1 MRRMVLLAFAVILAA
16 CGGGSPAT
24 GGPASTDTGAGP
36 AATAATAD
44 PGAVDPGSAAPG
56 GNPGF
61 AGQPSGAKVRIFNAY
76 TDPVGTGVGLDLY
89 PVSFITEATA
99 PLLTVPYGTLSPVF
113 DPLKSDDAGNSF
125 LTAYVSGEFG
135 NGNEVMG
142 VTNTLTGTEVI
153 TYLVAR
159 GTGEMGNGRAGAI
172 SEAVYDPSAGGSS
185 RTPPP
190 AGKGRVL
197 ISATGLDQTI
207 IDDVSW
213 SVSFGDGCTLGP
225 DDTEYASQLVSPGTS
240 GSLYELKPATYTM
253 SLHTYVSGGEIPTC
267 KDKPVFE
274 VQVPVEDGKV
284 IQVFLWAK
292 TPDALQAAVIPLSV
306 P

>member
-1 MRRMVLLAFAVILAA
+1 MRRMLLLAIALTLAA
-16 CGGGSPAT
+16 CGGGSTAT
-24 GGPASTDTGAGP
+24 SGPASTAAGATGAAP
-36 AATAATAD
+36 DAT
-44 PGAVDPGSAAPG
+44 VDPGTAAPG
-56 GNPGF
+56 GNSGF
-61 AGQPSGAKVRIFNAY
+61 DGQPSGAKVRVFNAY

-89 PVSFITEATA
+89 PVSFITDATT
-99 PLLTVPYGTLSPVF
+99 PLLSVPYGKLSPVF

-125 LTAYVSGEFG
+125 LTGYASGEFG
-135 NGNEVMG
+135 NGNEVMSL
-142 VTNTLTGTEVI
+142 TNTLKGTEVI
-153 TYLVAR
+153 LYLVAR

-172 SEAVYDPSAGGSS
+172 SEAVYDPTAGGSS

-197 ISATGLDQTI
+197 ISATGLDQVIT
-207 IDDVSW
+207 DDVSW

-225 DDTEYASQLVSPGTS
+225 DDTQYASQLMSPGTS
-240 GSLYELKPATYTM
+240 GALYELKAGTYTM

-267 KDKPVFE
+267 TDKSVFD

-284 IQVFLWAK
+284 VQVFLWAT
-292 TPDALQAAVIPLSV
+292 TPDHLQAAVIPLSV

>member
-1 MRRMVLLAFAVILAA
+1 MRRTLLLVIALTLAA
-16 CGGGSPAT
+16 CGGGSTAPS
-24 GGPASTDTGAGP
+24 GPASTDTGVDP
-36 AATAATAD
+36 AATVD
-44 PGAVDPGSAAPG
+44 PGATDPGSAAPG
-56 GNPGF
+56 GNSGF
-61 AGQPSGAKVRIFNAY
+61 GGQPSGAKVRVFNAY
-76 TDPVGTGVGLDLY
+76 ADPVGTGVGLDLY
-89 PVSFITEATA
+89 PVPYIDEATT
-99 PLLTVPYGTLSPVF
+99 PLLSVPYGELSPVF
-113 DPLKSDDAGNSF
+113 DPLKSDDAGNSW
-125 LTAYVSGEFG
+125 LTAYASGEFG

-159 GTGEMGNGRAGAI
+159 GTGEMGNGRAGSI
-172 SEAVYDPSAGGSS
+172 SEGVYDPTAGGSS

-197 ISATGLDQTI
+197 ISATGLDQVIT
-207 IDDVSW
+207 DDVSW

-225 DDTEYASQLVSPGTS
+225 DDTDYASQIMTPGAS
-240 GSLYELKPATYTM
+240 GAVYELKPGTYTM

-267 KDKPVFE
+267 TDKSVFD

-284 IQVFLWAK
+284 VQVFLWAT

>member
-1 MRRMVLLAFAVILAA
+1 MRRMVLLALVMTLAA
-16 CGGGSPAT
+16 CGGGATAT
-24 GGPASTDTGAGP
+24 GGPAST
-36 AATAATAD
+36 AAVAPDATAD
-44 PGAVDPGSAAPG
+44 PGVVDPGTAAPG
-56 GNPGF
+56 GNAGF
-61 AGQPSGAKVRIFNAY
+61 DGQPSGARVRLFNAY

-89 PVSFITEATA
+89 PVPYLTEATT
-99 PLLTVPYGTLSPVF
+99 PLLSVPYGTLSPVF
-113 DPLKSDDAGNSF
+113 DPLQSDDAGNSF

-135 NGNEVMG
+135 NGNNVMG
-142 VTNTLTGTEVI
+142 VTNTLKGTEVI

-159 GTGEMGNGRAGAI
+159 GSGTMGNGRAGAI
-172 SEAVYDPSAGGSS
+172 SQAVYDPTAGGSS
-185 RTPPP
+185 GTPPP

-197 ISATGLDQTI
+197 IDAPGLDEI
-207 IDDVSW
+207 ITDDVSW

-225 DDTEYASQLVSPGTS
+225 NDTEYASQLVSPGTS
-240 GSLYELKPATYTM
+240 GTIYELKPGTYTM

-267 KDKPVFE
+267 TDKAVFE

-284 IQVFLWAK
+284 VQVFLWAT

>member
-1 MRRMVLLAFAVILAA
+1 MRRMVLLAIVMTLAA
-16 CGGGSPAT
+16 CGGGSTAAT
-24 GGPASTDTGAGP
+24 SPASTDGGAVP
-36 AATAATAD
+36 AESAD
-44 PGAVDPGSAAPG
+44 PGVVDPGTAAPG
-56 GNPGF
+56 GDGSF
-61 AGQPSGAKVRIFNAY
+61 GGQASGTKVRLFNAY
-76 TDPVGTGVGLDLY
+76 SDPVGTGVALDLY
-89 PVSFITEATA
+89 PTPYITEASK
-99 PLLTVPYGTLSPVF
+99 PLLSVPSGTLSPVF

-142 VTNTLTGTEVI
+142 VTNTLKGTEVI

-159 GTGEMGNGRAGAI
+159 GSGTMGNGRAGAI
-172 SEAVYDPSAGGSS
+172 SQAVYDPTAGGSS
-185 RTPPP
+185 QTPPP

-197 ISATGLDQTI
+197 IDAPGLDEI
-207 IDDVSW
+207 ITDDVSW

-225 DDTEYASQLVSPGTS
+225 TDTEYASQLVSPGTS
-240 GSLYELKPATYTM
+240 GTLYELKPGTYTM

-284 IQVFLWAK
+284 VQVFLWAL

>member
-1 MRRMVLLAFAVILAA
+1 MRRMVLLAFALILAA
-16 CGGGSPAT
+16 CGGGSAASSRPS
-24 GGPASTDTGAGP
+24 STDTGAVP
-36 AATAATAD
+36 EVTAD
-44 PGAVDPGSAAPG
+44 PGAVDPGTAAPG

-61 AGQPSGAKVRIFNAY
+61 GGQPSGARVRVFNAY
-76 TDPVGTGVGLDLY
+76 TDPVGTAQGLDLY
-89 PVSFITEATA
+89 PVSFITEATK
-99 PLLTVPYGTLSPVF
+99 PLLSVPYGTLSPVF
-113 DPLKSDDAGNSF
+113 DPLKFDDAGNSF
-125 LTAYVSGEFG
+125 LTAYVSGESG

-142 VTNTLTGTEVI
+142 VTNTLTGTEAI
-153 TYLVAR
+153 LYLVAR
-159 GTGEMGNGRAGAI
+159 GSGQMGNGRAGAI

-207 IDDVSW
+207 TDDVSW

-225 DDTEYASQLVSPGTS
+225 DDTEYASQLVGPGTS
-240 GSLYELKPATYTM
+240 GSTYELKPGTYTL

-267 KDKPVFE
+267 KDKPVFD

-284 IQVFLWAK
+284 VQVFLWAT
-292 TPDALQAAVIPLSV
+292 TPGTLQAAVIPLSV

>member
-1 MRRMVLLAFAVILAA
+1 MRRMVLLAIAMTLAA
-16 CGGGSPAT
+16 CGGGST
-24 GGPASTDTGAGP
+24 TTSGPASTDTGAVP
-36 AATAATAD
+36 DATAD
-44 PGAVDPGSAAPG
+44 PGAADPGTAAPG
-56 GNPGF
+56 GNSGF
-61 AGQPSGAKVRIFNAY
+61 GGQPSGAKVRIFNAY
-76 TDPVGTGVGLDLY
+76 TDPVGTGQGLDLY
-89 PVSFITEATA
+89 PVSFITEATK
-99 PLLTVPYGTLSPVF
+99 PLLTVPYGELSPVF

-125 LTAYVSGEFG
+125 LTGYVSGEFG

-142 VTNTLTGTEVI
+142 VTNTLKGSEVI
-153 TYLVAR
+153 LYLVAR

-172 SEAVYDPSAGGSS
+172 SEGVYDPTAGGSS

-207 IDDVSW
+207 TDDVSW

-225 DDTEYASQLVSPGTS
+225 DDTEYASQLMSPGAS
-240 GSLYELKPATYTM
+240 GALYELKPGTYTM

-267 KDKPVFE
+267 KDKSVFD

-284 IQVFLWAK
+284 VQVFLWAT